1 MTKTNSSKKKK
12 RTPLS
17 ANEKLSITSMV
28 LQNATVLRRQTIA
41 ALLNPGLDIDYE
53 CRYPTSIT
61 INDYK
66 RMFDREGIAARVVSI
81 YPEEC
86 WSLPP
91 TIFETESTDVTDF
104 EKAWA
109 DLQRERRV
117 YQYLQRADVIS
128 GIGEFGLLLLG
139 IDDGL
144 TLDKPVVGLNSK
156 GEKEGKSQYKLLY
169 LKPFDQSGVTIDTKE
184 KDLASPR
191 YGLPLLYT
199 IKLEDPA
206 KTSASRD
213 IKVHWT
219 RVLHLAD
226 GRLSSDTLGTPRMKN
241 VYNRL
246 LDVRKI
252 TAGSGEMFWRGGYP
266 GMNFEIDPEVASQW
280 DTAAKDSFKEE
291 IKDYADGMQRYLAL
305 AGVKAHSMAPQIAD
319 PRGHI
324 ETQVGQI
331 ALALGVPLRVFM
343 GSEEGKLA
351 SGQDAKAWHKRVAKR
366 RVEYVMPMII
376 RLFIDR
382 MIIFGI
388 LPQPALYNAKWPDLE
403 APSDLDKAKV
413 ALTVTEAFAKYV
425 AGEVDTLMG
434 PKEYLMEVHGL
445 TEEQAKMVEKGS
457 SDRVIETEGTE
468 KTKPAKKKI
477 TKK

>member
-1 MTKTNSSKKKK
+1 MAKTKKK
-12 RTPLS
+12 RKMTK
-17 ANEKLSITSMV
+17 NEKTVATSLMV
-28 LQNATVLRRQTIA
+28 QNVTSLRSRTIA

-53 CRYPTSIT
+53 CRYPTDIT
-61 INDYK
+61 ISDYK
-66 RMFDREGIAARVVSI
+66 RMFDREGIGTRVVNV

-91 TIFETESTDVTDF
+91 TIFEDDKTEETEF
-104 EKAWA
+104 EKAWK
-109 DLQRERRV
+109 DLQRERNV
-117 YQYLQRADVIS
+117 YHYLQRADIVS

-139 IDDGL
+139 LDDGKP
-144 TLDKPVVGLNSK
+144 LDKPVVGLDDK
-156 GEKEGKSQYKLLY
+156 GLRVGKPQYKLLY
-169 LKPFDQSGVTIDTKE
+169 LKPFDQSVITIDKKE
-184 KDLASPR
+184 NSLSSPR
-191 YGLPLLYT
+191 YGLPTWYN
-199 IKLEDPA
+199 IKFEDPA
-206 KTSASRD
+206 KTSASRN

-241 VYNRL
+241 VFNRL

-280 DTAAKDSFKEE
+280 DDAAKASFKEE
-291 IKDYADGMQRYLAL
+291 VKDYADGMQRYMAL
-305 AGVKAHSMAPQIAD
+305 AGVKAKSLAPQISD

-324 ETQVGQI
+324 EIQVGQI
-331 ALALGVPLRVFM
+331 ALSLGVPMRVFM

-382 MIIFGI
+382 MIIFGV
-388 LPQPALYNAKWPDLE
+388 LPEPKKYDARWPDLE

-413 ALTVTEAFAKYV
+413 ALTKTEAFAKYV
-425 AGEVDTLMG
+425 AAEVDLPDTNYFSHAFL
-434 PKEYLMEVHGL
+434 
-445 TEEQAKMVEKGS
+445 
-457 SDRVIETEGTE
+457 R
-468 KTKPAKKKI
+468 
-477 TKK
+477 